1 MIRVYG
7 VDAEVIAPFRA
18 PMELRITEGAWKKIL
33 SDVVA
38 SFPIEACGVLLGRVE
53 GRTALVEEAR
63 RLRNILASNR
73 AFWFDVTEWMSAIFE
88 GREKGLEY
96 IGVYHS
102 HPREDPILSLS
113 DRQRMLE
120 CPGEVWLVIGY
131 LPGREPRAAAWVIR
145 GYGLGVDRVRVT
157 IERI

>member
-1 MIRVYG
+1 MYG
-7 VDAEVIAPFRA
+7 VDAEVIAPLRA
-18 PMELRITEGAWKKIL
+18 PTELRIAESAWRRIL
-33 SDVVA
+33 SDVVS
-38 SFPIEACGVLLGRVE
+38 SFPIEACGVLLGHVE
-53 GRTALVEEAR
+53 GHIALVREAK

-73 AFWFDVTEWMSAIFE
+73 AFWFDVAEWMSAILE
-88 GREKGLEY
+88 GRERGLEY

-120 CPGEVWLVIGY
+120 CPGEVWLVVGY
-131 LPGREPRAAAWVIR
+131 LPGREPKAAAWVIR

-157 IERI
+157 IGNV